1 MGTAVAEVAPGA
13 GALPKETSMGL
24 WGLAERLDRWMV

>member
-13 GALPKETSMGL
+13 GDLPKETSMGL
-24 WGLAERLDRWMV
+24 WGLAEQPDRWTV